1 MLLIVF
7 SFDLF
12 KFILDLRKDNFILKI
27 KEECKLNFTFFH
39 YNNWFCHNKNVFDD
53 RKNWERKLIWSNNKH
68 KVINNP
74 WTNLCKM
81 GTYRASVTQ
90 VKIKTWMKEYI
101 VLLKYLVWNFEQI
114 NKPLML
120 YSLQIKPKK

>member
-1 MLLIVF
+1 
-7 SFDLF
+7 
-12 KFILDLRKDNFILKI
+12 
-27 KEECKLNFTFFH
+27 
-39 YNNWFCHNKNVFDD
+39 
-53 RKNWERKLIWSNNKH
+53 
-68 KVINNP
+68 
-74 WTNLCKM
+74 M

-120 YSLQIKPKK
+120 HSLQIKPKK